1 MTSNNSVILLSGRPG
16 VGKSTAI
23 SKIVALLGDRAA
35 GFYTREIRA
44 GGQRTGFEIVTLDGR
59 VGYLATRNPDIAFA
73 RAAPF
78 GRYRVNLE
86 AIDALAVPAIRQA
99 MKRGQVVVIDE
110 IGPMEILSESF
121 CQAVLEILDSAVTVV
136 GTIVQRPHPFADQV
150 KAHPRVI
157 LRTVTPANRDRLPE
171 QVYAQILSSSSP
183 TPSG

>member
-1 MTSNNSVILLSGRPG
+1 MASNNPAILLTGRPG

-23 SKIVALLGDRAA
+23 SKIVSLLGDRAA

-59 VGYLATRNPDIAFA
+59 VGYLATRDPDIAFV

-78 GRYRVNLE
+78 GKYRVNLE

-99 MKRGQVVVIDE
+99 MKRSQVVVIDE

-121 CQAVLEILDSAVTVV
+121 CRAVLAILDSEVAVI
-136 GTIVQRPHPFADQV
+136 GAIVQRPHPFADQV

-157 LRTVTPANRDRLPE
+157 MRIVTPANRDQLPG
-171 QVYAQILSSSSP
+171 QVYAQILSSP
-183 TPSG
+183 